1 MRKREE
7 RRWSKRRAWAAA
19 SGLVAA
25 LLAGL
30 LAAGIN
36 FGILRAAGDPRGP
49 GQLGPVPIYSV
60 PSAGRP
66 ATEAPPSPPPSPHV
80 FGERDDD

>member
-7 RRWSKRRAWAAA
+7 RRWSKRPAWVAPG
-19 SGLVAA
+19 GLVAA
-25 LLAGL
+25 LMAGL

-36 FGILRAAGDPRGP
+36 FGILRVAGDPRGP

-60 PSAGRP
+60 PSARA
-66 ATEAPPSPPPSPHV
+66 ATGAPPSPPPSPHV

>member
-1 MRKREE
+1 M
-7 RRWSKRRAWAAA
+7 
-19 SGLVAA
+19 
-25 LLAGL
+25 AGL

-49 GQLGPVPIYSV
+49 GQLGPVPIYAV
-60 PSAGRP
+60 PSASQP
-66 ATEAPPSPPPSPHV
+66 ATGAPSSPPPSPHV

>member
-1 MRKREE
+1 MRNWEVRRWRKRP
-7 RRWSKRRAWAAA
+7 AWVAAG
-19 SGLVAA
+19 GLVAA

-49 GQLGPVPIYSV
+49 GQLGPVPIYAV
-60 PSAGRP
+60 PSAGQP
-66 ATEAPPSPPPSPHV
+66 AIRVPSSPPPSAHA

>member
-1 MRKREE
+1 MRKREV
-7 RRWSKRRAWAAA
+7 RRSRKRPAWVAAG
-19 SGLVAA
+19 GLVAA

-36 FGILRAAGDPRGP
+36 FGILRAAGDPRVP
-49 GQLGPVPIYSV
+49 GQLGPIPIYTV

-66 ATEAPPSPPPSPHV
+66 STGAPSNPPPSRHV
-80 FGERDDD
+80 FDERDDD